1 MTRPTPRGVA
11 LLGVALVT
19 YIAARVFGTWELYLV
34 ALAFA
39 GMTAVAWVLVTA
51 ASRGLTVDR
60 RVTPAQPVA
69 GDPLRLEFS
78 VGAAWRLPGLHV
90 VLADAGAGMTGLPEL
105 VVVEDMGLRRPV
117 VAGPRP
123 ARRGAYSLPGFT
135 ATVEDPMGL
144 VRRRVTAGEP
154 LHLTVVPRLEELASC
169 AACSQ
174 TGVRHGG
181 GRRRLPTRDA
191 WEFRA
196 IRPHVRGEPLERVDW
211 KSTAKTGALM
221 LREMEAAAEDDL
233 TVLLDS
239 PPRRAGAARPASE
252 GEPDEA
258 LETAVVA
265 AGSMAA
271 FTLAG
276 GHAVSLLLPGASWQ
290 DLRLTPDAASRRRL
304 LAALA
309 EVRPQAPGR
318 LGASLPAILGG
329 RTQAHR
335 RMLALVTTSVDGD
348 LVAALGR
355 LRRRGVTVSV
365 VHVLAGAPAG
375 GLAAGAGSGDPGP
388 ALVAAGVRY
397 YPVAS
402 ADELRGALAARS
414 GERPARAR

>member
-1 MTRPTPRGVA
+1 MTRPTPRGAA

-19 YIAARVFGTWELYLV
+19 YVAARVFGTWELYLV

-60 RVTPAQPVA
+60 RVTPAHPVA

-78 VGAAWRLPGLHV
+78 VDAAWRLPGLHV
-90 VLADAGAGMTGLPEL
+90 VLADAGAGVTGLPEL
-105 VVVEDMGLRRPV
+105 VVAEDMGLRRPV

-123 ARRGAYSLPGFT
+123 AQRGVYSLPRFT

-144 VRRRVTAGEP
+144 VRRRVTVGEP

-169 AACSQ
+169 SACSQ
-174 TGVRHGG
+174 TGARHGG
-181 GRRRLPTRDA
+181 GSRRLPTRDA

-211 KSTAKTGALM
+211 KSTAKTGDLM
-221 LREMEAAAEDDL
+221 LREMEAATEDDL
-233 TVLLDS
+233 TVLLDV
-239 PPRRAGAARPASE
+239 PPRVTGAVRPVSE
-252 GEPDEA
+252 GEPEEA

-271 FTLAG
+271 FTLAS
-276 GHAVSLLLPGASWQ
+276 GHAVSLLLPGAGRR

-309 EVRPQAPGR
+309 EVRPQDPGR
-318 LGASLPAILGG
+318 PGSSLPAVLGG
-329 RTQAHR
+329 RTQARR
-335 RMLALVTTSVDGD
+335 RMLALVTTRVDAD
-348 LVAALGR
+348 LVAALGK
-355 LRRRGVTVSV
+355 LRRWGVTVSV

-375 GLAAGAGSGDPGP
+375 DPTRGDPGP
-388 ALVAAGVRY
+388 VLAAAGVRY

-402 ADELRGALAARS
+402 AGELRGALAART
-414 GERPARAR
+414 GERLARTR

>member
-11 LLGVALVT
+11 LLGVALLT
-19 YIAARVFGTWELYLV
+19 YLTARVFGTWELYLV

-39 GMTAVAWVLVTA
+39 GMTAVAWVLVGV
-51 ASRGLTVDR
+51 ASRGLTVGR
-60 RVTPAQPVA
+60 RVTPAHPVA
-69 GDPLRLEFS
+69 GDLLRLELS
-78 VGAAWRLPGLHV
+78 VHAAWRLPGLHV
-90 VLADAGAGMTGLPEL
+90 VLAGAGGGMPGLPESA
-105 VVVEDMGLRRPV
+105 VVEDMGLRRPV
-117 VAGPRP
+117 VAGPHR
-123 ARRGAYSLPGFT
+123 ARRGVYHLPAFT

-144 VRRRVTAGEP
+144 ARRRVTAGEP
-154 LHLTVVPRLEELASC
+154 LHLTVVPRLQELASC

-174 TGVRHGG
+174 AGVRHGG
-181 GRRRLPTRDA
+181 GSRRLPTRDA

-211 KSTAKTGALM
+211 KATAKTGDLM
-221 LREMEAAAEDDL
+221 LREMEAATEDDL
-233 TVLLDS
+233 TVLLDA
-239 PPRRAGAARPASE
+239 PPRVAGAARPAAE
-252 GEPDEA
+252 DEPDED

-276 GHAVSLLLPGASWQ
+276 GHAVSLLLPGAGRR

-309 EVRPQAPGR
+309 EVRPQAPDR
-318 LGASLPAILGG
+318 LESSLPAILGG
-329 RTQAHR
+329 RTQARR
-335 RMLALVTTSVDGD
+335 RMVALVTTRVDGE
-348 LVAALGR
+348 LVATLGR

-365 VHVLAGAPAG
+365 VHVLGEGA
-375 GLAAGAGSGDPGP
+375 GDPGP

-402 ADELRGALAARS
+402 VDGLRDALAARS